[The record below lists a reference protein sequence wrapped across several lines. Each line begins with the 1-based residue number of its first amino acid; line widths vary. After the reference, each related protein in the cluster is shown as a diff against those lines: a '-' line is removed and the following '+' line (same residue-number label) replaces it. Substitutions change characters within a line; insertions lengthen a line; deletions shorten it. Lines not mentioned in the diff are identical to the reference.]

1 MPKEGEIWSK
11 IQPRVYD
18 TWGNE
23 SSHIENFSGLD
34 IKTYAG
40 DIQLSL
46 IYLNAFFK
54 VIWV

>member
-1 MPKEGEIWSK
+1 MPKEVEIWSK